1 VTIFEKMPLLT
12 ALTADD
18 AKSDTS
24 MDANQLNLFEF

>member
-1 VTIFEKMPLLT
+1 LLT